1 MVLYKLLF
9 VTRILIIYLI
19 SYISTL
25 LISYLSNLSVGIFA
39 FTSFRSRDLMP
50 RDSASPK

>member
-1 MVLYKLLF
+1 MYTLKGKARLYSALSSDLLA
-9 VTRILIIYLI
+9 
-19 SYISTL
+19 L
-25 LISYLSNLSVGIFA
+25 LDVGIFA